1 MTVDEYINQQT
12 PNHQRILRWLRQ
24 LILTS
29 DPYIRETISWNVP
42 VYTCHGIHVCYL
54 NIVRSESRERP
65 EAANTGDSL
74 WSGTPEQYQPIDL
87 AFMRGPELPDQAGLL
102 ESRGRKT
109 IKSLVVR
116 AVADPEEDIVRT
128 YLQEALLLND
138 NRRLQK

>member
-1 MTVDEYINQQT
+1 MTVEDYINQHL
-12 PNHQRILRWLRQ
+12 PDHQRILRWLRQ

-29 DPYIRETISWNVP
+29 DPTIREKISWNIP
-42 VYTCHGIHVCYL
+42 VYTYHGTHLCYL
-54 NIVRSESRERP
+54 NVIRAKSTNAV
-65 EAANTGDSL
+65 AV
-74 WSGTPEQYQPIDL
+74 DL
-87 AFMRGPELPDQAGLL
+87 AFVQGPELPDQAGLL

-138 NRRLQK
+138 NRCLQK